1 MRTRLKNNLNNT
13 WPVVALAALLL
24 GPGAV
29 QAQMVDLNTNGMSDI
44 WELLFNASG
53 FAPNADADADG
64 ASNRAEATA
73 GTDPSDP
80 NSVAK
85 ISTFGSAGGIF
96 SVTMPCALG
105 KRYQLQSAPSLG
117 ST

>member
-1 MRTRLKNNLNNT
+1 MRTRLKNHLKRS

-24 GPGAV
+24 AIRPV
-29 QAQMVDLNTNGMSDI
+29 PAQMVDLNTNGMSDI
-44 WELLFNASG
+44 WELTFNASG

-85 ISTFGSAGGIF
+85 ISTFSSSGGIF

-105 KRYQLQSAPSLG
+105 KQY
-117 ST
+117 